1 MLNLVKPQ
9 IASVFDEVGT
19 AANVRKAMSQPLH
32 RNNAAFVVP
41 VSNRPMTNSRDVDM
55 GRPIQEFIVTFGVV
69 IGLRAINDPTGEKTL
84 AQLESL
90 RSSLRESLFGWKPDE
105 AHERVILGNG
115 DLIGFTSD
123 GLWWIDRFSTNTW
136 YRGNAT

>member
-9 IASVFDEVGT
+9 IESLFDEVGT

-32 RNNAAFVVP
+32 RHNAAFVVP
-41 VSNRPMTNSRDVDM
+41 VSDRPLTNSRDVDI
-55 GRPIQEFIVTFGVV
+55 GRPLQEFIVTFGVV

-84 AQLESL
+84 AELKSL
-90 RSSLRESLFGWKPDE
+90 RASLRASLFGWKPDE
-105 AHERVILGNG
+105 DHERVLLGNG
-115 DLIGFTSD
+115 DLIGFTND

-136 YRGNAT
+136 YRGN